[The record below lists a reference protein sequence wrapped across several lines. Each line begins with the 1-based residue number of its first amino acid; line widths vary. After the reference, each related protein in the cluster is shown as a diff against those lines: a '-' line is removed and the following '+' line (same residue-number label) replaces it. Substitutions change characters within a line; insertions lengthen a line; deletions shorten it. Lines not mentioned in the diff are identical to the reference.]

1 MRLPHGKSNFS
12 RTNRMTAEDL
22 TNLNAASQASWK
34 EAMKFV
40 RRILPSNR
48 RKWFERLRT
57 ATPESLRKA
66 KDAELET
73 IRRLACLAAG
83 EAILRCEQEY
93 AERYRHEG

>member
-57 ATPESLRKA
+57 ATPESMRKA
-66 KDAELET
+66 GDAELIT
-73 IRRLACLAAG
+73 IRRFALLAVS
-83 EAILRCEQEY
+83 EVILRVEQQSKE
-93 AERYRHEG
+93 ATP